1 MNQGRIIFAQL
12 MDSFLSQY
20 AFNQIVDKHR
30 GDHRVR
36 TLSCLDQF
44 RAMAFAQLTGR
55 ESLRD
60 IQNCLT
66 AFTDKLYH
74 VGFRGPV
81 SRSTLADA
89 NERRPWQLWSE
100 AALALIA
107 IARPLYAGEDF
118 GVELEQTAYALDSS
132 TVDLCLALFPW
143 ARFRKTKAGI
153 KLHTL
158 LDLRGNIPAFLII
171 TDARV
176 HDVNLMDQI
185 CNEAGAIYIVDRGY
199 LDFARLW
206 RIKARQAFFITR
218 AKSNTK
224 ARRLSSRP
232 VDKTSGLI
240 CDQTVVLMTK
250 ASRRD
255 YPESLRRI
263 AYIDKGTGHRYV
275 FLTNHFE
282 LPALSVAKLYK
293 CRWGVELF
301 FKWIKQHLRIK
312 AFFGRSENAVKTQ
325 IWIAISVYV
334 MVAIMKKRLHLESS
348 PYTILQVL
356 GLTLFEKMPIK
367 ETLSGVFDD
376 EIDSINNTCGPKQ
389 LVLFDL

>member
-1 MNQGRIIFAQL
+1 MNKGRTIFAQL
-12 MDSFLSQY
+12 MDCFLSQY

-30 GDHRVR
+30 GDYRVR

-60 IQNCLT
+60 IQNGLT
-66 AFTDKLYH
+66 ALSDKLYH
-74 VGFRGPV
+74 AGFSGPV

-89 NERRPWQLWSE
+89 NELRAWPLWAE
-100 AALALIA
+100 TGLALIV
-107 IARPLYAGEDF
+107 IARPLYADEDF
-118 GVELEQTAYALDSS
+118 GVELEQTVYALDSS
-132 TVDLCLALFPW
+132 TVDLCLTLFPW
-143 ARFRKTKAGI
+143 ARFRTTKAGI

-158 LDLRGNIPAFLII
+158 LDLRGNIPVFLVI
-171 TDARV
+171 TEARR
-176 HDVNLMDQI
+176 HDVNLMDPI
-185 CNEAGAIYIVDRGY
+185 CTEAGAIYIVDRGY

-206 RIKARQAFFITR
+206 RIKQRQAFFITR

-224 ARRLSSRP
+224 TRRVCSRE
-232 VDKTSGLI
+232 VDQATGLV
-240 CDQTVVLMTK
+240 CDQTVVLTTA

-255 YPESLRRI
+255 YPEPLRRI
-263 AYIDKGTGHRYV
+263 AYIDKATGHRYV

-293 CRWGVELF
+293 GRWAVELF

-312 AFFGRSENAVKTQ
+312 AFFGHSENAVKTQ

-334 MVAIMKKRLHLESS
+334 MVAIVKKRLHLRPS
-348 PYTILQVL
+348 PYTILKVL
-356 GLTLFEKMPIK
+356 GLTLFERKSIK
-367 ETLSGVFDD
+367 QALSGVIDD
-376 EIDSINNTCGPKQ
+376 ELDSINNTLGPKQ
-389 LVLFDL
+389 LELFDF

>member
-1 MNQGRIIFAQL
+1 MNQGRTIFAQL
-12 MDSFLSQY
+12 MDCFLSQY
-20 AFNQIVDKHR
+20 AFYQIVDKHR

-66 AFTDKLYH
+66 AFQDKLYH
-74 VGFRGPV
+74 AGFRGPI

-89 NERRPWQLWSE
+89 NERRPWEMWAE
-100 AALALIA
+100 VTLALIA
-107 IARPLYAGEDF
+107 IARPLYASEDF

-132 TVDLCLALFPW
+132 TVDLCLTLFPW
-143 ARFRKTKAGI
+143 AHFRKTKAGV

-158 LDLRGNIPAFLII
+158 LDLRGNIPAFLVI
-171 TDARV
+171 TDASM
-176 HDVNLMDQI
+176 HDVNLMDEI
-185 CNEAGAIYIVDRGY
+185 CNEAGSVYIVDRGY

-206 RIKARQAFFITR
+206 RIKERQAFFVTR

-224 ARRLSSRP
+224 ARRQSSRE
-232 VDKTSGLI
+232 VDRATGLV
-240 CDQTVVLMTK
+240 CDQSVVLTR
-250 ASRRD
+250 ASSRHD
-255 YPESLRRI
+255 YPEPLRRI
-263 AYIDKGTGHRYV
+263 AYIDKETGHRYV
-275 FLTNHFE
+275 FLTNHFGLE
-282 LPALSVAKLYK
+282 ALSVAKLYK

-301 FKWIKQHLRIK
+301 FKWIKQHLRVK

-325 IWIAISVYV
+325 IWIGIGVYV
-334 MVAIMKKRLHLESS
+334 LVAIVKKRLHLAPS

-367 ETLSGVFDD
+367 QALSGVIDD
-376 EIDSINNTCGPKQ
+376 EFDSISNTMGPKQ
-389 LVLFDL
+389 LELFDF

>member
-1 MNQGRIIFAQL
+1 MNQGRTIFAQL
-12 MDSFLSQY
+12 LDCFLSQY
-20 AFNQIVDKHR
+20 AFNKIVDKHG

-36 TLSCLDQF
+36 TLSCLEQW
-44 RAMAFAQLTGR
+44 RAMAFAQLSGR

-66 AFTDKLYH
+66 AFGDKLYH
-74 VGFRGPV
+74 AGFRGCV

-89 NERRPWQLWSE
+89 NERRPWPMWAE
-100 AALALIA
+100 ITLALVA

-143 ARFRKTKAGI
+143 AHFRKAKAGI

-158 LDLRGNIPAFLII
+158 LDLRGNIPAFLVI

-185 CNEAGAIYIVDRGY
+185 CNEAGAIYVVDRGY

-206 RIKARQAFFITR
+206 RIKQRQAFFVTR

-224 ARRLSSRP
+224 ARRVCSRE
-232 VDKTSGLI
+232 VDKATGLV
-240 CDQTVVLMTK
+240 CDQTVVLTVP

-255 YPESLRRI
+255 YEEPLRRI
-263 AYIDKGTGHRYV
+263 AYIDQETGHRYV
-275 FLTNHFE
+275 FLTNHFDLE
-282 LPALSVAKLYK
+282 PLSVARLFKS
-293 CRWGVELF
+293 RWAVELF
-301 FKWIKQHLRIK
+301 FKWIKQHLRVK
-312 AFFGRSENAVKTQ
+312 AFYGRSENALKTQ
-325 IWIAISVYV
+325 IWIAIGVYV
-334 MVAIMKKRLHLESS
+334 LVAIVKKRLHLEAS

-356 GLTLFEKMPIK
+356 GLTLFEKKPIK
-367 ETLSGVFDD
+367 QALSGVTDD
-376 EIDSINNTCGPKQ
+376 EFDSISNPFGPKQ
-389 LVLFDL
+389 LELFDF